1 MSLTHAEHPAP
12 TEILHSQPP
21 SIEASKMGKVRNAF
35 LAVEKTQQQFDERI
49 AQYE

>member
-1 MSLTHAEHPAP
+1 MSLTYAKHSAP
-12 TEILHSQPP
+12 TEILHPQP
-21 SIEASKMGKVRNAF
+21 STIETAKMGKVRNAF